1 MTMLAPD
8 ARPRWRSFLEEAMAD
23 EVQRIVSGQ
32 IDKMEVPF
40 HQIQTFDP
48 DFADMLLDHPT
59 HILRE
64 GAAALKMYCIE
75 MGAQDIEPFIRI
87 DRLPLDSRR
96 DLRRVGH
103 VDVQK
108 LISSEVSVTKV
119 SEIKPRIH
127 RSVFQLSLIHI

>member
-32 IDKMEVPF
+32 IDKMEISF

-64 GAAALKMYCIE
+64 GTAALKRYI
-75 MGAQDIEPFIRI
+75 A
-87 DRLPLDSRR
+87 SRW
-96 DLRRVGH
+96 
-103 VDVQK
+103 
-108 LISSEVSVTKV
+108 SS
-119 SEIKPRIH
+119 RH
-127 RSVFQLSLIHI
+127 